1 MLVTTEGVVGIDGG
15 EVEMAE
21 VTWNTKKEEREIM
34 FLYDLFAD
42 ETRWRGRRKRDVS
55 MPSIDIAAK
64 KLDEFILDVL
74 SNRIERDILFDK
86 LRSMGIKAKDV
97 SFEDSFKIK
106 LLMNDIFDYCNLT
119 SDAFEWISSDNQRQ
133 CDFLWTYLRMSDE
146 RRGILEYKQS
156 LTIPNEHEEFD
167 EKDRRRIPTVN
178 LLGLK
183 SNLYESLGLPTL
195 VDGSHA
201 KKECIIRFF
210 DLWDV
215 SRERK
220 EDQME
225 ALVYAWNK
233 IKNKS
238 KMADWLNKNDNMVDW
253 AWTYTLKKFLNF
265 DTPAWVDLSNSK
277 NEEKEKNALITLY
290 DMLSVKDQT
299 LLMAS
304 LSRSGAVQKH
314 RINSNNRK
322 SMSIPLS
329 DEHKDMLKQIARD
342 SNRKI
347 YQVVEEM
354 IDKAYQQH
362 YAN

>member
-1 MLVTTEGVVGIDGG
+1 
-15 EVEMAE
+15 
-21 VTWNTKKEEREIM
+21 
-34 FLYDLFAD
+34 
-42 ETRWRGRRKRDVS
+42 
-55 MPSIDIAAK
+55 
-64 KLDEFILDVL
+64 
-74 SNRIERDILFDK
+74 
-86 LRSMGIKAKDV
+86 
-97 SFEDSFKIK
+97 
-106 LLMNDIFDYCNLT
+106 
-119 SDAFEWISSDNQRQ
+119 
-133 CDFLWTYLRMSDE
+133 
-146 RRGILEYKQS
+146 
-156 LTIPNEHEEFD
+156 
-167 EKDRRRIPTVN
+167 
-178 LLGLK
+178 
-183 SNLYESLGLPTL
+183 
-195 VDGSHA
+195 
-201 KKECIIRFF
+201 
-210 DLWDV
+210 
-215 SRERK
+215 
-220 EDQME
+220 
-225 ALVYAWNK
+225 
-233 IKNKS
+233 
-238 KMADWLNKNDNMVDW
+238 MADWLNKNDNMAGW
-253 AWTYTLKKFLNF
+253 AWTYTLKRFLNF

>member
-1 MLVTTEGVVGIDGG
+1 MEYEKKKKEKLCFFMIFSLMRLGG
-15 EVEMAE
+15 EGGE
-21 VTWNTKKEEREIM
+21 
-34 FLYDLFAD
+34 
-42 ETRWRGRRKRDVS
+42 KRDVS

-97 SFEDSFKIK
+97 SFDDSFKIK

-238 KMADWLNKNDNMVDW
+238 KMADWLNKNDNMAGW

>member
-1 MLVTTEGVVGIDGG
+1 
-15 EVEMAE
+15 MAE

-42 ETRWRGRRKRDVS
+42 EAGWRGRRGRRNRVLS
-55 MPSIDIAAK
+55 MPAIDVAAK
-64 KLDEFILDVL
+64 KLDTFILDVL
-74 SNRIERDILFDK
+74 SERIERDMLFNK
-86 LRSMGIKAKDV
+86 LRSMNIKVRDV
-97 SFEDSFKIK
+97 SFEDPFKIK
-106 LLMNDIFDYCNLT
+106 YLMKDIFDCCNLT

-133 CDFLWTYLRMSDE
+133 CDFIWTYLRMSDE
-146 RRGILEYKQS
+146 RRGRLEYKQS
-156 LTIPNEHEEFD
+156 LTITNEYEEFSERD
-167 EKDRRRIPTVN
+167 GGRIPAVN
-178 LLGLK
+178 LFGLK

-201 KKECIIRFF
+201 KKDCIIRFF

-225 ALVYAWNK
+225 ALVHAWNK

-238 KMADWLNKNDNMVDW
+238 KMTDWLNKNNNMAGW
-253 AWTYTLKKFLNF
+253 AWTYTLKRFLSF
-265 DTPAWVDLSNSK
+265 DTPVWVDLSNSK
-277 NEEKEKNALITLY
+277 NDEKEKNALITLY
-290 DMLSVKDQT
+290 DMLSVKDQV
-299 LLMAS
+299 LLMTS
-304 LSRSGAVQKH
+304 LRKSGAVQKH
-314 RINSNNRK
+314 RVNSDNRK
-322 SMSIPLS
+322 PMSIPLS
-329 DEHKDMLKQIARD
+329 DEHKDMLKQIAKD

-354 IDKAYQQH
+354 IEKAYQQH

>member
-1 MLVTTEGVVGIDGG
+1 MTPEGVVGIDGG

-21 VTWNTKKEEREIM
+21 VAWNTKKEEREIM

-42 ETRWRGRRKRDVS
+42 EAGWRGRRNRDIS
-55 MPSIDIAAK
+55 MPAIDVAAK

-74 SNRIERDILFDK
+74 SDRIESDILFDK
-86 LRSMGIKAKDV
+86 LRSMNIKAGYS
-97 SFEDSFKIK
+97 SFEDPFKIK
-106 LLMNDIFDYCNLT
+106 HLMKDIFDCRNLT
-119 SDAFEWISSDNQRQ
+119 SGAFEWISSDNQRQ
-133 CDFLWTYLRMSDE
+133 CNFIWTYLRISDE
-146 RRGILEYKQS
+146 RHGTLEYKQS
-156 LTIPNEHEEFD
+156 LTITNEHEEFD
-167 EKDRRRIPTVN
+167 EKDRRRLSVVDIF
-178 LLGLK
+178 GLK
-183 SNLYESLGLPTL
+183 PNIYESLGLPTL

-215 SRERK
+215 SRKKK
-220 EDQME
+220 EDQIE
-225 ALVYAWNK
+225 AFKHAWDK

-238 KMADWLNKNDNMVDW
+238 TMADWLNKNDNMAGW
-253 AWTYTLKKFLNF
+253 AWSYTLKRFLSF
-265 DTPAWVDLSNSK
+265 DTPVWVDLSNSK
-277 NEEKEKNALITLY
+277 NDEKEKDALITLY
-290 DMLSVKDQT
+290 DMLSIKDQA

-304 LSRSGAVQKH
+304 LRKSGAVQKH
-314 RINSNNRK
+314 RVNSDNRK

-354 IDKAYQQH
+354 IEKAYQQH